1 MPKTEKNVV
10 TEGFT
15 LSASSSPLDFPVQT
29 ITVNPPEN
37 NTVPFISAFTVVP
50 WDFQLG
56 LTNEEKEALRDELKR
71 FNWMSNALR
80 EKLIKRL
87 S

>member
-1 MPKTEKNVV
+1 MPKTNDSV
-10 TEGFT
+10 TV
-15 LSASSSPLDFPVQT
+15 SSSSLDSLPIQT
-29 ITVNPPEN
+29 ITVAPPEN
-37 NTVPFISAFTVVP
+37 TSPPIVIPSVFSVKEF
-50 WDFQLG
+50 DFQLG
-56 LTNEEKEALRDELKR
+56 LSNEEKEALRDELKR